1 MSIRANLKYPLIRAA
16 FEVLALPGLSNL
28 LRKRSRCKG
37 VIFALHRVLP
47 ETPPDFSPNAILQIT
62 PQFLKTAI
70 TQTRNAGFDIVD
82 LDEAMRRVG
91 SDKSEKPFVV
101 FTFDDAYRD
110 NLVYALPIL
119 RALKCP
125 FTLYVPTAFADGVGQ
140 VWWLALEDIISRSET
155 LALQSGDE
163 LEYIQCK
170 SLNEKCKV
178 YDDLYCRMR
187 RMPEDD
193 RVSLLKDMAWRAGLD
208 LEKHC
213 RDLIMTWPEI
223 QQFAAEPLCTIGAHT
238 VHHYELSKLSP
249 ERARSE
255 IGECLRV
262 LEIQLGSAP
271 KHFSYPIGSRV
282 AAGAREY
289 NIVSDFGFRTAT
301 TTIPGGL
308 YERHKQ
314 KNSSLPRVSLNGYFQ
329 ESRFMSVFLSGLWF
343 SLIGRN

>member
-1 MSIRANLKYPLIRAA
+1 MNIIANLKYPLIRAA
-16 FEVLALPGLSNL
+16 FEVLALPGLCRV

-37 VIFALHRVLP
+37 VVFALHRVLP
-47 ETPPDFSPNAILQIT
+47 DTPPDFSPNAILQIT
-62 PQFLKTAI
+62 PQFLQTAI

-91 SDKSEKPFVV
+91 SDGVEKPFAV

-110 NLVYALPIL
+110 NLVHALPIL
-119 RALKCP
+119 QALKCP
-125 FTLYVPTAFADGVGQ
+125 FTLYVPTAFVDGVGE
-140 VWWLALEDIISRSET
+140 VWWLALEEIIARSET
-155 LALQSGDE
+155 LALQSGQE
-163 LEYIQCK
+163 LDYISCK
-170 SLNEKCKV
+170 SLIEKRKV

-193 RVSLLKDMAWRAGLD
+193 RISLLKDMAWRAGLD

-223 QQFAAEPLCTIGAHT
+223 QKFVAEPLCTIGAHT

-271 KHFSYPIGSRV
+271 KHFSYPIGSRI
-282 AAGAREY
+282 AAGKREY
-289 NIVSDFGFRTAT
+289 DLADDFGFVTAT

-308 YERHKQ
+308 YGRHK
-314 KNSSLPRVSLNGYFQ
+314 NTSLSLPRVSLNGYFQ
-329 ESRFMSVFLSGLWF
+329 ESRFMQVFLSGLWF